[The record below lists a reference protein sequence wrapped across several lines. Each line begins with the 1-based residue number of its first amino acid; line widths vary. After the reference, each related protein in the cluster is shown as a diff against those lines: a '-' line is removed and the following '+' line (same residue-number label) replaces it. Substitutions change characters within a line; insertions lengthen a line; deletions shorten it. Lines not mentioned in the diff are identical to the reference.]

1 MTEYDYVFFYKE
13 EPTVLQNGDIAKVDV
28 AVKTIAF
35 IRRNERIYTSFGD
48 DKIYIEDININNS
61 SQIIQDIS
69 GLTPVLNTNDSN
81 DILIFK
87 FSGKL

>member
-1 MTEYDYVFFYKE
+1 MAEYDYMFFYKK
-13 EPTVLQNGDIAKVDV
+13 EPTVLQSDDIAKVDV

-35 IRRNERIYTSFGD
+35 IRRNERICTSFGD
-48 DKIYIEDININNS
+48 DKIYIKNININNS

-87 FSGKL
+87 LSGKL

>member
-1 MTEYDYVFFYKE
+1 MAEYDYMFFYKK
-13 EPTVLQNGDIAKVDV
+13 EPTVLQSDDIAKVDIT
-28 AVKTIAF
+28 VKTVAF

-69 GLTPVLNTNDSN
+69 GLTPVLDTNGSN

-87 FSGKL
+87 LSGKL